1 MRGFGVVVEVLE
13 GNRLA
18 IIGFDACF
26 TDWRAFD
33 VFAEVCDI
41 GLEVIRLVI
50 EMNDPSFLIELV
62 QP

>member
-1 MRGFGVVVEVLE
+1 MVEVLE